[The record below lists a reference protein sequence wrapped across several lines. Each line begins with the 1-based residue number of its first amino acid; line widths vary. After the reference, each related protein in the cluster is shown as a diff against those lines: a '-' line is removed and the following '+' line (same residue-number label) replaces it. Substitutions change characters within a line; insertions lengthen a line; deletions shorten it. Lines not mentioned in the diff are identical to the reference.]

1 MCRTFQFQLFDGM
14 VRVKGNLR
22 YRDSRFIFVF
32 FMAISPA
39 CLKDEELWFPH
50 EIWAHFVVELLED
63 PLVVAPLAVRPED
76 EPVAPMAQ
84 NHNHTHLGL
93 K

>member
-1 MCRTFQFQLFDGM
+1 
-14 VRVKGNLR
+14 
-22 YRDSRFIFVF
+22 
-32 FMAISPA
+32 MAISPA

-76 EPVAPMAQ
+76 VAVPAMAQ

-93 K
+93 IEKKDSR